1 MKPTLN
7 ILIGVPGSG
16 KSTVV
21 NKIEQSWQHK
31 KFIIICPDQIRED
44 FCNGDRAD
52 QSKNGKVW
60 SEAYACVKECME
72 EQVDIIF
79 DSTMVNPSK
88 RSKLI
93 KMGQDAGYY
102 IVAHVV
108 EVSLEL
114 AKKQNAGRKWEV
126 PEFVIDNMFKA
137 FQFPSVDEGFDYIIS
152 YANKN
157 EIK

>member
-1 MKPTLN
+1 MTPTLN
-7 ILIGVPGSG
+7 ILIGLPGSG
-16 KSTVV
+16 KSTIA
-21 NKIEQSWQHK
+21 NKIFTSWAHK
-31 KFIIICPDQIRED
+31 QFTLICPDQIRED
-44 FCNGDRAD
+44 FCNGNRAD

-60 SEAYACVKECME
+60 SEAYSRVKGCME
-72 EQVDIIF
+72 AQVDIIF

-108 EVSLEL
+108 DVSLEC
-114 AKKQNAGRKWEV
+114 AKKQNASRKWEV
-126 PEFVIDNMFKA
+126 PEFIIDNMFKA

-152 YANKN
+152 YANKG